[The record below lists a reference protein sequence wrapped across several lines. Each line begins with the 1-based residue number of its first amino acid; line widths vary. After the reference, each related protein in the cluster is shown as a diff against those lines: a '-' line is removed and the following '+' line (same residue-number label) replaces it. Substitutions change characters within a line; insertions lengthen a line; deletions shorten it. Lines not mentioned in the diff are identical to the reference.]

1 MSVDRAQAAR
11 FGADV
16 AVTGSFIKLVT
27 KGLRV
32 SEFRPD
38 DSDEEID
45 IIARFPF
52 DSRTIDKLDQIKI
65 KTPQGLVPIGNYV
78 TRTPKP
84 KTGLLRRVDAK
95 RIAFVKADVEEGVL
109 PDNKVKEIK
118 AWLETAGL
126 NSAIDVAFK
135 GEDEEQA
142 AAQAFLTKAFAVAL
156 FTMALIL
163 VTQFNSCY
171 SGFLI
176 LSAVIMSTVGV
187 MLGLLVIQQ
196 PFGIVMSGVGVIA
209 LAGIVVNNN
218 IVLIDTYDRVRKT
231 VRKPE
236 MAILLTGVQRLRP
249 VLLTSVTTI
258 LGLLPMVLGV
268 NIDFVTRE
276 IAVGGPSTQWWT
288 QLSTAIAFGL
298 AFATILT
305 LLVTPSALMLKT
317 NVATWRARRRG
328 LRQGAAVAGTAE

>member
-1 MSVDRAQAAR
+1 M
-11 FGADV
+11 
-16 AVTGSFIKLVT
+16 
-27 KGLRV
+27 
-32 SEFRPD
+32 
-38 DSDEEID
+38 
-45 IIARFPF
+45 
-52 DSRTIDKLDQIKI
+52 DKLDQIKI

-95 RIAFVKADVEEGVL
+95 RIAFVKADVEDGVL

-135 GEDEEQA
+135 GEDEEQK

-156 FTMALIL
+156 FIMALIL
-163 VTQFNSCY
+163 VTQFNSFY

-218 IVLIDTYDRVRKT
+218 IVLIDTYDRIRKT
-231 VRKPE
+231 VHKPE
-236 MAILLTGVQRLRP
+236 MAILLTGAQRLRP

-258 LGLLPMVLGV
+258 LGLMPMVLGV

-305 LLVTPSALMLKT
+305 LLVTPSALMLKA

-328 LRQGAAVAGTAE
+328 LREGAAVAGMVE